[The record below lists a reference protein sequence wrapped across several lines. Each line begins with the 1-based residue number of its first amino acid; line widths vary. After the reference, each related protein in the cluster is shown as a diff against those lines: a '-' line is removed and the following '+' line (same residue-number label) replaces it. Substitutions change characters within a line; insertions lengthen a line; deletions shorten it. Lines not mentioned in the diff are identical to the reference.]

1 MSGLIRT
8 LFGSPTAEYQA
19 QQSEASQDQETN
31 ADAAGESEG
40 NAEISPSDDDGPISP
55 IRSPPAATGGTDRS
69 QRVLNRVR
77 SLPRLRIT
85 TAPELSGPDQAN
97 MTPMFLGVN
106 MPDPAATEIVLRATS
121 PDPPS
126 HSDART
132 LNDRPALVPD
142 VLEGSVSRARN
153 SPS

>member
-19 QQSEASQDQETN
+19 EQSEASQDQETN
-31 ADAAGESEG
+31 ADADGESEG
-40 NAEISPSDDDGPISP
+40 NTEISPSDDDGPISP
-55 IRSPPAATGGTDRS
+55 IGSPPAATGGTDRS

-85 TAPELSGPDQAN
+85 TAPEPSSPDPAN
-97 MTPMFLGVN
+97 MTPMFLGVI
-106 MPDPAATEIVLRATS
+106 MPNPATTEIVLRATS

-126 HSDART
+126 HSYGRT
-132 LNDRPALVPD
+132 LNDRLAVVPD
-142 VLEGSVSRARN
+142 VPDGSVSRARS